1 MAKKPT
7 EKQLYKLKNEWLGQ
21 FFEEVKPKEFY
32 RAVFPEGSFERAG
45 HFEDGKANGIITIV
59 ENDKAKNRIVF
70 DDLAVIDEVKGAE
83 FAVMSPVAYSGR
95 NRTAA
100 NARWLYGIAIDLDGV
115 EMPQLRDVFHQMN
128 HDIIPKCTYCI
139 NSGHGLHLYYLL
151 EKPVPLYKHLQDK
164 FREFKY
170 ELIAKVWNRYTS
182 TFTEREQ
189 VQYQGIFQG
198 FRMVGT
204 QSKLGKR
211 YPVKAFE
218 TGERVTIEYLNGYL
232 MDKSK
237 AVTDFHYKSDL
248 SLAEARKKYPEWY
261 EKRIVQGER
270 RERWHIKRDLY
281 DWWLRKIKEG
291 ASVGHRY
298 SCLCVLASYAVK
310 CDIPEDE
317 LFTDAFSLLQFL
329 DDMSD
334 DEHNRFT
341 KRDIL
346 DAMQF
351 YQENYVTYSRS
362 EAERVSAIPMPAN
375 KRNGRKQEVHLK
387 IARATLEIMNEE
399 NGNILQGRPK
409 GSGEKSKIVEEW
421 QRQHPDG
428 KKADCIRETGLSK
441 PTVYKW
447 WSCEARNGTN
457 KSRNVER
464 GSLVQEKQEKVIK
477 PENRDVYAEY
487 RGISSEMDRL
497 LRRIER
503 MDARLKE
510 LGDTTDERLR
520 SERKMLHH
528 SVWEAKNELNKMY
541 RDKK

>member
-32 RAVFPEGSFERAG
+32 RAVFPEGSFERKG

-70 DDLAVIDEVKGAE
+70 DDLSVIDEVKGAE

-164 FREFKY
+164 LREFKY

-261 EKRIVQGER
+261 ERRIVQGES

-329 DDMSD
+329 DDLSD

-362 EAERVSAIPMPAN
+362 EAERVSAIPMPAS
-375 KRNGRKQEVHLK
+375 KRNGRKQEQHIK
-387 IARATLEIMNEE
+387 IMNAIREIE
-399 NGNILQGRPK
+399 HPNGVWRNKDGRPQ
-409 GSGEKSKIVEEW
+409 KSKIVEEW

-428 KKADCIRETGLSK
+428 KKIECERETGLSRH
-441 PTVYKW
+441 TVLKW
-447 WSCEARNGTN
+447 WSCEARKGTN

-477 PENRDVYAEY
+477 AENRDVYAEY

-510 LGDTTDERLR
+510 LGDTMDERLR